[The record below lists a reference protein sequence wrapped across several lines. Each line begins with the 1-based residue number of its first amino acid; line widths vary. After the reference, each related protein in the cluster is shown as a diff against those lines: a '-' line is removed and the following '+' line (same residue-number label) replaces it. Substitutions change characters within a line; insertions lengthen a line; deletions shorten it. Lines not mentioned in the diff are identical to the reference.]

1 MREALVEIIQKECE
15 QYKLVEL
22 GLLTSVNDV
31 ISQLLPFFPVTDE
44 TTLSDLEHFAIWRRK
59 VLDCFYSRLNYVEFL
74 RQNKEKPVFRQFLF
88 SLRKR
93 IIARLYKRNTKPT
106 IDSVLAIPPRTL
118 AFKMSVMLSDEANTN
133 LFASLDGINTPW
145 DVEERCFVFCEESYP
160 IGLEALLRYLRK
172 EDGEFW
178 DELYL
183 LIKNLACRVT
193 KFLKVSKLYREEVE
207 QDTWSE
213 SSLLLHKKTISGT
226 IPAFENASHFRNYII
241 QICQRKCKEAMRK
254 NMNPEFSLDDPGLTL
269 DALLMKI
276 AGEQDDIN
284 EDRKTLLSDMDNEDE
299 YDVRFVLADI
309 LLNKVEPW
317 YSQLTRQQED
327 KMAVLLQQC
336 IIEQSYSEIASLRA
350 PNASTAE
357 KTRLQAKLRQDV
369 SRICKILRDGF
380 QQILLK
386 Q

>member
-22 GLLTSVNDV
+22 GLLTSVNDT
-31 ISQLLPFFPVTDE
+31 INQLLPFFPATDE
-44 TTLSDLEHFAIWRRK
+44 KTLSDPEHFVVWRRN
-59 VLDCFYSRLNYVEFL
+59 VLDCFYSRLNYIEFI
-74 RQNKEKPVFRQFLF
+74 RQNKENPAFRQFLF

-93 IIARLYKRNTKPT
+93 IIARLYKRNSKPT

-118 AFKMSVMLSDEANTN
+118 AFKISVMLSDEANKM

-145 DVEERCFVFCEESYP
+145 DMEEKCCVFCEESYP
-160 IGLEALLRYLRK
+160 VGLDALLECLRK

-183 LIKNLACRVT
+183 LIKNLANRVT
-193 KFLKVSKLYREEVE
+193 KYMKVSKLYREEVE

-213 SSLLLHKKTISGT
+213 SSLLLYKKTISET
-226 IPAFENASHFRNYII
+226 IPAFENALHFRNYII
-241 QICQRKCKEAMRK
+241 QICQRKCKEAIRK
-254 NMNPEFSLDDPGLTL
+254 NMNPEFSLDDPGVTL

-276 AGEQDDIN
+276 AGEQDHLI
-284 EDRKTLLSDMDNEDE
+284 EDRKTLFSDIDNGDE

-317 YSQLTRQQED
+317 YTQLTRQQED
-327 KMAVLLQQC
+327 KMNVLLQQC
-336 IIEQSYSEIASLRA
+336 IVEQSYSEIASLRA

-357 KTRLQAKLRQDV
+357 QTRLQAKLRQDV

-380 QQILLK
+380 QHILLK